1 MRPCVCICQIIH
13 QCTLH
18 ASSPIHPSP
27 PQLFDLFCPHWWGSR
42 NGIPFNYVLFSRQ
55 LLRVVMWNQVYAS
68 SVHPVAATLASCSSW
83 DTQKCHSC
91 ALCWDML
98 LHGPPLTSVN
108 LFKSGLQKS
117 ASQWCLFRPNCN
129 WAPRPRHFFHALW
142 FPLALLCS
150 PPTHLALTTCSSCI
164 VCLFIVPIILYH
176 SLLHCKLYEG
186 RDLCL
191 FSLWKQG
198 CWNSRHS
205 RNIFAWIY

>member
-1 MRPCVCICQIIH
+1 MCLYLPD
-13 QCTLH
+13 
-18 ASSPIHPSP
+18 HPSAYFTCFISHTP
-27 PQLFDLFCPHWWGSR
+27 FSSSALDLFCPHWWGSR

-117 ASQWCLFRPNCN
+117 ASQWCLFWPNCN
-129 WAPRPRHFFHALW
+129 WAPPPPPLLACTLIPPCSALLPPHTPSTYHLLLLYSLLIYCTDY
-142 FPLALLCS
+142 FIPLSLAL
-150 PPTHLALTTCSSCI
+150 
-164 VCLFIVPIILYH
+164 
-176 SLLHCKLYEG
+176 
-186 RDLCL
+186 
-191 FSLWKQG
+191 
-198 CWNSRHS
+198 
-205 RNIFAWIY
+205 

>member
-1 MRPCVCICQIIH
+1 MFVFARSSISVLYMLHLPYTLLLLSSLICSAHTDGDPGTEFLLIMF
-13 QCTLH
+13 
-18 ASSPIHPSP
+18 SSQGSCSGLWCEIRYMHP
-27 PQLFDLFCPHWWGSR
+27 LYILLLPHW
-42 NGIPFNYVLFSRQ
+42 PLA
-55 LLRVVMWNQVYAS
+55 LLGTR
-68 SVHPVAATLASCSSW
+68 
-83 DTQKCHSC
+83 
-91 ALCWDML
+91 ML